1 MTPAERAVHESFMLQ
16 ALAQAELA
24 LSTAEV
30 PVGCVFVHNS
40 TVIARGMNDTNR
52 SLCGTRHAEFIGIER
67 ILQTHPPEIFKETD
81 LYVTVEPCIMCA
93 SALRQLRIRKV
104 YYGCMN
110 ERFGGCGGVLKLH
123 EGDRDGLRGYECVGG
138 IFRNE
143 AIMLLRRF
151 YVQENER
158 APQPIAKKTREL
170 KTDILPL
177 EMGEGDGLGKS

>member
-1 MTPAERAVHESFMLQ
+1 
-16 ALAQAELA
+16 
-24 LSTAEV
+24 
-30 PVGCVFVHNS
+30 
-40 TVIARGMNDTNR
+40 
-52 SLCGTRHAEFIGIER
+52 
-67 ILQTHPPEIFKETD
+67 
-81 LYVTVEPCIMCA
+81 MCA
-93 SALRQLRIRKV
+93 SALRQLGIRKV